1 MAIFHT
7 EMLSGHST
15 LDGHQTSLRAKITK
29 STRERQIRSEMCR
42 NDLPPAGR
50 NTHTRTEGESNK
62 DTVTLTLLG
71 RYEHQ
76 LGLLIVCERV
86 MLELEAM
93 VTYHFIFLTELL
105 YSWGYDVEMKGTIM
119 QYLEDHIEARVQ

>member
-1 MAIFHT
+1 MSTVHT
-7 EMLSGHST
+7 
-15 LDGHQTSLRAKITK
+15 
-29 STRERQIRSEMCR
+29 
-42 NDLPPAGR
+42 
-50 NTHTRTEGESNK
+50 
-62 DTVTLTLLG
+62 VLG

-93 VTYHFIFLTELL
+93 VTYYFIFLTELL

-119 QYLEDHIEARVQ
+119 QYLENHIEARVQ